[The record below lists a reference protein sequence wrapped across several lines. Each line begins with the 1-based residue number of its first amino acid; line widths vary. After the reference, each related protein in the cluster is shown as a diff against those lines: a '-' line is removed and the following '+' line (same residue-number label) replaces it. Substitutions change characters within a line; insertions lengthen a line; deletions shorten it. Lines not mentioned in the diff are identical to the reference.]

1 MFSVI
6 KLPQLKNIII
16 INRSIYINE
25 VEIKTRQKTPT
36 HFKYR
41 YKKLT
46 FTRSILKYILIRN
59 VNLYYV
65 HGRMNKKIRK
75 VRSIFS
81 WFYTYI
87 L

>member
-1 MFSVI
+1 MSVERFTQNLKPRKLNFIFHNFLNIEYNLLMFSVI

-41 YKKLT
+41 YK
-46 FTRSILKYILIRN
+46 N
-59 VNLYYV
+59 
-65 HGRMNKKIRK
+65 
-75 VRSIFS
+75 
-81 WFYTYI
+81 
-87 L
+87 